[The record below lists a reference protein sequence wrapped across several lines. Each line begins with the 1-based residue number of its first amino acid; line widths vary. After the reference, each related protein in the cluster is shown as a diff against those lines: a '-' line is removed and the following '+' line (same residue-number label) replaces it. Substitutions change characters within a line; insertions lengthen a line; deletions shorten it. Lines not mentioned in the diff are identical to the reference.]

1 MVDQRLKFSAVAE
14 LGLRSGMARNRYKIL
29 ITQIESV
36 VALKLIYDDGD
47 LSIQGLDREGTLVV
61 ELRFRDVLLTRI
73 SPEGV
78 RLRLIPELGAKR
90 SLVLTDEQSE
100 LITWVL
106 EEGLHTRDMRQAK
119 HFLVFVGEEIVDVV
133 SLSEP
138 EVLSKQA
145 R

>member
-1 MVDQRLKFSAVAE
+1 MDRSRYKTRYAQIDAVA
-14 LGLRSGMARNRYKIL
+14 
-29 ITQIESV
+29 
-36 VALKLIYDDGD
+36 ALKLTYDDGD
-47 LSIQGLDREGTLVV
+47 LRIQGLDRGASLVV

-78 RLRLIPELGAKR
+78 RLRLLPELGTER
-90 SLVLTDEQSE
+90 GLVLTDEQSE

-138 EVLSKQA
+138 NILKKQS
-145 R
+145 